1 MSFFKITESV
11 QETANSII
19 DLINAHLDYY
29 KIVAFDK
36 IVTILYKSVSSA
48 IVGFTAFMMAFF
60 GSMALAT
67 FLGEMLTHPFLG
79 YIIVSVLYGIG
90 GAIFWKN
97 RVNWVINPMIEA
109 MSELVE
115 ETTHDLGL
123 EDEPNVEE
131 EFSMDENNDMKYGN

>member
-19 DLINAHLDYY
+19 DLINANLDYY

-36 IVTILYKSVSSA
+36 IVTILYKGVSTA
-48 IVGFTAFMMAFF
+48 IVAFTAFMIVFF

-67 FLGEMLTHPFLG
+67 FLGEVLVHPFLG
-79 YIIVSVLYGIG
+79 FIIVAVLYGIG

-115 ETTHDLGL
+115 ETSHDLGL
-123 EDEPNVEE
+123 EQDSTDEED
-131 EFSMDENNDMKYGN
+131 FSMDDNNDVNYGN